1 MLTDPIFF
9 IAIFFTA
16 TGYWL
21 VPAALRLWFLT
32 ALSLVVIGYYDLL
45 SLVLLVVLSVG
56 VYPALNIIA
65 RGGRSGG
72 MVLTI
77 SITAVAGTLIAS
89 KIWSGYVAPHYADS
103 ALAFISILGLSY
115 YSFRLIHLLIDA
127 YRFGRYPETPLRFAA
142 FISLFTV
149 FVSGPIQRYDEP
161 FVQGLSAKFDPAFVK
176 EGLTRIAFGVVK
188 QGVIAAWLVAVRTNV
203 FNNRV
208 DPATYEGLLYLAPG
222 DIWAICLLTY
232 WITYFSL
239 GAYTDVA
246 IGASRLMGLQV
257 MENFRA
263 PLIATSPADFWR
275 RWHLS
280 LSGWCQNYV
289 YAPVLGL
296 TRHPFLAIAVSFQ
309 VMGLWHMLT
318 LNRVIWGALHA
329 GGVIVSGSL
338 ERRIRLRGGRR
349 LVPRFVTAPFGW
361 LLTQLFIGSTFLFVV
376 LERRNDLGESIGAY
390 WHLWTLGLWG

>member
-1 MLTDPIFF
+1 MLSDPLFF
-9 IAIFFTA
+9 AAIFVTA

-32 ALSLVVIGYYDLL
+32 ALSLVVIGYYDLF
-45 SLVLLVVLSVG
+45 SLALLVVLSAG
-56 VYPALNIIA
+56 VYPVLGLVA
-65 RGGRSGG
+65 RGGRRGG
-72 MVLTI
+72 IALAV
-77 SITAVAGTLIAS
+77 SIASVSGTLIAS

-103 ALAFISILGLSY
+103 ALSFVSILGLSY
-115 YSFRLIHLLIDA
+115 YSFRLIHLIIDA
-127 YRFGRYPETPLRFAA
+127 YRFGRYPETPLKFAA

-149 FVSGPIQRYDEP
+149 FVSGPIQRYDEA
-161 FVQGLSAKFDPAFVK
+161 FAAGFDARFDLDFLK
-176 EGLTRIAFGVVK
+176 QGLTRIAVGVVK
-188 QGVIAAWLVAVRTNV
+188 QGLVAAWLVAVRDNV

-208 DPATYEGLLYLAPG
+208 DPITYEGLLDLAIG
-222 DIWAICLLTY
+222 DVWAICLLTY

-246 IGASRLMGLQV
+246 IGASRLMGLKV

-280 LSGWCQNYV
+280 LSSWCQNYV

-318 LNRVIWGALHA
+318 LNRIIWGALHA

-338 ERRIRLRGGRR
+338 ERRIRRRGGRR
-349 LVPRFVTAPFGW
+349 LIPRLITAPLGW

-376 LERRNDLGESIGAY
+376 LERRNDLGESLAAY